1 MDTEWQI
8 KPSRDLKMAVLTVLL
23 SLCCTLFLA
32 SGQVVIPDE
41 DWGYV
46 TVRANAHMFWWLYGA
61 QTSTRD
67 ALPLIMWLQ
76 VRSRT
81 CAVLQSTFYAEY
93 TALCVH
99 LTLPLPRD
107 MYLQGG
113 PGSSGTGFGNF
124 EELGPLNVELMA
136 REYTWVSWSW
146 HPFSFRHVALQ

>member
-23 SLCCTLFLA
+23 FLCCTLFLA
-32 SGQVVIPDE
+32 SGQGVIPDE

-67 ALPLIMWLQ
+67 SLPLIMWLQ

-93 TALCVH
+93 TALCVICLFLCH
-99 LTLPLPRD
+99 VTCTCRVDLEALGLGLATSRSLAPL
-107 MYLQGG
+107 M
-113 PGSSGTGFGNF
+113 
-124 EELGPLNVELMA
+124 
-136 REYTWVSWSW
+136 
-146 HPFSFRHVALQ
+146 